1 MSYNNILGDGPDKA
15 PSQLEKSVLKSKFK
29 TVTLIVDV
37 PGPLLL
43 QLKMHP
49 TRNGVVV
56 HGFHLDSDGVQGCI
70 QRDGRVQAGDI
81 LVDINGHSLEYKS
94 FKEIL
99 QIIRNEGKLNQPRVL
114 TFIRFEN
121 EESEL
126 RYFGGKHLLLRDQ
139 CFSTRECK

>member
-1 MSYNNILGDGPDKA
+1 MD
-15 PSQLEKSVLKSKFK
+15 Q
-29 TVTLIVDV
+29 

-43 QLKMHP
+43 QLKMHS

-56 HGFHLDSDGVQGCI
+56 HGFQLDSDGIQGYI
-70 QRDGRVQAGDI
+70 QQDGRIKPGDI
-81 LVDINGHSLEYKS
+81 LVDINGRSLEYKS

-99 QIIRNEGKLNQPRVL
+99 QIIRKEGENNKPRVL
-114 TFIRFEN
+114 TLIRFDN

-139 CFSTRECK
+139 CFSTRECE